1 MRIVETS
8 NTLSS
13 IVTIMSWLGP
23 DDYLHVST
31 LGKYVFQQLFSL
43 KEVIVDGK
51 TVNVHVRG
59 LGGGSQR
66 RTSSGASS
74 ARSSS
79 YPIE

>member
-1 MRIVETS
+1 
-8 NTLSS
+8 
-13 IVTIMSWLGP
+13 MSWLDP

-31 LGKYVFQQLFSL
+31 LGKYVFEQLFSL

-59 LGGGSQR
+59 LRDGSQH

-74 ARSSS
+74 ARSS
-79 YPIE
+79 YPIEESP